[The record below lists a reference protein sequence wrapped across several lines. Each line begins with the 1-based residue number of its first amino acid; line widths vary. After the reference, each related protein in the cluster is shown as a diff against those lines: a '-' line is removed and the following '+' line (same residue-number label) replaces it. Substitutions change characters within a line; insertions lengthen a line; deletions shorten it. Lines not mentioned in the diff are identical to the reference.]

1 VYILP
6 RRPHHLG
13 GPEPLLQLPHTSL
26 RRRRRRPGRREP
38 RAQLLDALVLPEAAV
53 QSAPGAD
60 CTAGNFMVT
69 MSLATHCYHRSCRRR
84 PTYRQRLARQ
94 IQADKLKG
102 PLCQERGGEGLG
114 DGGPFA
120 LVAEGRRRPLYPQRM
135 ACPLS

>member
-53 QSAPGAD
+53 QSAPGQRLAL
-60 CTAGNFMVT
+60 TVQPVT
-69 MSLATHCYHRSCRRR
+69 MSLATVYGNNEFSNSLL
-84 PTYRQRLARQ
+84 P
-94 IQADKLKG
+94 
-102 PLCQERGGEGLG
+102 
-114 DGGPFA
+114 
-120 LVAEGRRRPLYPQRM
+120 
-135 ACPLS
+135 